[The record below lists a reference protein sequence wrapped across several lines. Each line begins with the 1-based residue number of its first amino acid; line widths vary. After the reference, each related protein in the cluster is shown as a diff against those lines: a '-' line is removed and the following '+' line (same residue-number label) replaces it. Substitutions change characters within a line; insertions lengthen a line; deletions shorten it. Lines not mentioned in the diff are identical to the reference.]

1 MAAISATPAS
11 STTWPPT
18 ESRLC
23 RRRHRVFRSVAGP
36 LPRGPRRRRGAHRA
50 GPAELVHEQRGHPH
64 PSPPHHQ
71 LGHGPGW
78 PARLKAQRW
87 PGRRSRWAGRMILV
101 TGATGNVGRN
111 VVSQLIA
118 AGQDVRAVTRD
129 PATAR
134 FPEGIDVVTGD
145 FRQPQ
150 TLAAALD
157 GVKQAFLFPLH
168 GHLAPFLDSEHVVA
182 RTGLPWTFVRPGA
195 FMANDLRWAP
205 QIKAVG
211 AVHAPYPDAAT
222 APVDERDIAAVVVAA
237 LLGDGHAGHAYTLTG
252 PESLTQVERVQF
264 LAEALG
270 RPVRFAEQTP
280 ENFRRTSGLP
290 PHVADGLLS
299 LLAARVG
306 TTAEVTGTV
315 QAIAGRPPHSYR
327 QWAARHVAEF

>member
-1 MAAISATPAS
+1 
-11 STTWPPT
+11 
-18 ESRLC
+18 
-23 RRRHRVFRSVAGP
+23 
-36 LPRGPRRRRGAHRA
+36 
-50 GPAELVHEQRGHPH
+50 
-64 PSPPHHQ
+64 
-71 LGHGPGW
+71 
-78 PARLKAQRW
+78 
-87 PGRRSRWAGRMILV
+87 MILV

-168 GHLAPFLDSEHVVA
+168 GHLAPFLDTARRSGLDLVVLLSSAAVTMEHPNAIARAHLDSEHVVA

-205 QIKAVG
+205 QIKAAG

-327 QWAARHVAEF
+327 QWAARHVAEFTGP